1 MSLHHSIIRAAIVS
15 VLLGIAPLAL
25 AEEPAQDKPPLTADE
40 LRQYRKLSALI
51 KENYVDPVD
60 DQRLFNACLSGMSRL
75 DPHSDYLDAEAY
87 KNLSSDSGSAAV
99 GLELQIKNHRAMVI
113 SVIEDSPAAQAGIR
127 KGDSIFKI
135 DGNIIYDVPLD
146 KVVQQLRGKPDT
158 TLLLTVGRD
167 GVTEPITFN
176 LTRKNIKMQT
186 VKSRMLEPGYGYV
199 RVSAF
204 YVNTI
209 DKFVE
214 TMQALDKQNGGALK
228 GLVLDL
234 RNNPGGRLDK
244 ALALAGAFL
253 PQDIEL
259 MSTRGRAKNAT
270 HISRNNYG
278 LFNHDLSR
286 EDSQALEKLPFG
298 VKRVPLVVLANNGSA
313 AGAEIVVGALQDYR
327 RALIVGTPTFGKDS
341 IQTLM
346 TLSQEGAKEETA
358 LKLTTAR
365 WQTPNGR
372 SSAPAGIAPDIL
384 IADTAEGS
392 LQENDPTL
400 DRALVSLKR
409 GQAPEPIPGLDEKL
423 IQKLLDN
430 FYKYSPQML
439 DDLRKEAFA
448 ADKAHQT
455 DKAIERW
462 SKLLDEKPGDEQA
475 FRARGALYAEQGK
488 RDLAFADLL
497 HAVEKNPN
505 AASTRNAVCWS
516 KILLG
521 DFADAQSD
529 CIKALALDPGNL
541 AATVN
546 LGHTWLM
553 RDKKDDAWHWYE
565 KALPLIESKDDLAE
579 LLADFDL
586 FKKRGWQ
593 PKLSQAGRDWFAKQ
607 GKAWLAR
614 RAPADQLI
622 ARISAA
628 EASKDTATELKLRI
642 ERLNKLEKLL
652 FPTHPSV
659 ARAAYALADT
669 HMQAKQPD
677 QAVPLYLRMMN
688 YLDDLDGNPPRG
700 LITTINKITDAL
712 NAKEYSSKDTLLAL
726 KQMLDVMERHWGP
739 DNQHTQSLVRRLAAE
754 SIEEKPTRALQLGK
768 RALSYL
774 EAHDAPVEKRI
785 ATTYTILKALQKL
798 KLHGESIPYLEKLL
812 ALLNQDMEKNLKS
825 IIVVTESLAGT
836 HGLIDHPDQAL
847 TYYKQ
852 ALKMQRNVNNGAL
865 NYEHISTLSKT
876 GAMLS
881 HFGRLDEATPYLEE
895 AARIAEQL
903 YGKDSPATIVMT
915 RNLDEHKLKLEKS
928 GKPEAGKAP

>member
-1 MSLHHSIIRAAIVS
+1 MKHLQSIVRAS
-15 VLLGIAPLAL
+15 FFSMLLCFASPLL
-25 AEEPAQDKPPLTADE
+25 AEESVQEKSPLSADE
-40 LRQYRKLSALI
+40 LQQYRELSKRI

-99 GLELQIKNHRAMVI
+99 GLELQVKNHRAMVI

-135 DGNIIYDVPLD
+135 DGNIIYDVPLN

-158 TLLLTVGRD
+158 TLLLTVGRE
-167 GVTEPITFN
+167 GVAEPITFN
-176 LTRKNIKMQT
+176 LTRKNIKVQT
-186 VKSRMLEPGYGYV
+186 VKSKMLEPGYGYV
-199 RVSAF
+199 RISAF
-204 YVNTI
+204 YDSTI
-209 DKFVE
+209 EKFVE

-234 RNNPGGRLDK
+234 RNNPGGLLDK
-244 ALALAGAFL
+244 SLALAGAFL

-270 HISRNNYG
+270 RVNRNGIG
-278 LFNHDLSR
+278 LFFHDLSR

-341 IQTLM
+341 LQTLM
-346 TLSQEGAKEETA
+346 SLSLRDDTA

-392 LQENDPTL
+392 LQENDPAL
-400 DRALVSLKR
+400 DRALASLKSR
-409 GQAPEPIPGLDEKL
+409 HDAGTQPEL
-423 IQKLLDN
+423 
-430 FYKYSPQML
+430 SPAKQTAI
-439 DDLRKEAFA
+439 DVLRNDAFTA
-448 ADKAHQT
+448 SSAHKT
-455 DKAIERW
+455 GKAIELW
-462 SKLLDEKPGDEQA
+462 SQLLKELSDNAQA
-475 FRARGALYAEQGK
+475 LRQRGVMYAEEGK
-488 RDLAFADLL
+488 RDLSSTDHLR
-497 HAVEKNPN
+497 AVELEPES
-505 AASTRNAVCWS
+505 ASTWSTGCWG

-521 DFADAQSD
+521 DFPDAQPD
-529 CIKALALDPGNL
+529 CKKAGRLDHGSLP
-541 AATVN
+541 ATVN
-546 LGHTWLM
+546 MGHTWLL
-553 RDKKDDAWHWYE
+553 RGDKDKAWKWYE
-565 KALPLIESKDDLAE
+565 SALPLIEDKEELADI
-579 LLADFDL
+579 LSDFDL

-593 PKLSQAGRDWFAKQ
+593 PELSQAGHDWFAKQ

-622 ARISAA
+622 ARIRAA
-628 EASKDTATELKLRI
+628 EAAKDTATELKLRI
-642 ERLNKLEKLL
+642 ERLSELEKLL
-652 FPTHPSV
+652 PPTYPSV
-659 ARAAYALADT
+659 VRSAYALADT
-669 HMQAKQPD
+669 HMKARQPD
-677 QAVPLYLRMMN
+677 QALPLYLRAMN

-700 LITTINKITDAL
+700 LITTIDKITDAL
-712 NAKEYSSKDTLLAL
+712 NAKEYSGKDTLLAL
-726 KQMLDVMERHWGP
+726 EQMLDVMERHWGP

-754 SIEEKPTRALQLGK
+754 SVEEKPTRAHQLGK
-768 RALSYL
+768 RALTYL

-798 KLHGESIPYLEKLL
+798 KLNGESIPYLEKML
-812 ALLNQDMEKNLKS
+812 ALLNQDKEKNLKS

-836 HGLIDHPDQAL
+836 HGLIDRPDQAL

-852 ALKMQRNVNNGAL
+852 ALEMQRNANNGAL

-881 HFGRLDEATPYLEE
+881 HFNRLDEATPYLEE

-903 YGKDSPATIVMT
+903 YGKDSPATIVMA

-928 GKPEAGKAP
+928 GKPEAGKSP